1 MRSIVVQYGPN
12 DHPDLQQYFSS
23 SVYVVHIALSQP
35 GIDYQVNELKLKLKR
50 LKLKFNLLT
59 GRRL

>member
-1 MRSIVVQYGPN
+1 MRGMVVQYGPN
-12 DHPDLQQYFSS
+12 DHPDLQQYFST

-35 GIDYQVNELKLKLKR
+35 GIDYQVNELNFQSEIIC
-50 LKLKFNLLT
+50 FNLNLFT